1 MDVSAAKVQAA
12 QLTEQ
17 AARLDRVKSG
27 LTSYSGDMHAGW
39 QGVEV
44 PHISRAIDDAK
55 KRLTT
60 ASRELREIAAD
71 IVAAANEIQ
80 AEEAAAAA
88 RAAQAAARA
97 EAERKQREQATR
109 AEAERAQREQA
120 ARAEAER
127 AQREQVARTEQNAAK
142 NSGKVNTAQKGST
155 KKKKKGNDSLL
166 DFLSKFF

>member
-88 RAAQAAARA
+88 GFFL
-97 EAERKQREQATR
+97 
-109 AEAERAQREQA
+109 
-120 ARAEAER
+120 
-127 AQREQVARTEQNAAK
+127 K
-142 NSGKVNTAQKGST
+142 NVMAYHPFSSFTFGFRIA
-155 KKKKKGNDSLL
+155 
-166 DFLSKFF
+166 